1 MKKKVFLWLLGVIA
15 AVLAVCSLLVGVAF
29 SIREK
34 QETVE
39 YLQIIT
45 LKAAQVYEET
55 GDLSLIVRLT
65 DADRVTLIG
74 EGGAVV
80 FDSVADPKEM
90 ENHGDRQ
97 EVRVAQEGLVFWQRG
112 GLKPFPQSRST
123 RPKAFR
129 RFGSPPC
136 QKLRR
141 PWREPRSDYAGNCR
155 ISPHHP
161 GCFGGYCQDLL
172 GNIVRP
178 LEHTAEKLARGALQA
193 CQLFELLRDRPHRL
207 RHQQA
212 GSGDCPVKKIYSGK
226 RTRSIYLARWLR
238 IHSPRRRRKHNAD

>member
-74 EGGAVV
+74 E
-80 FDSVADPKEM
+80 
-90 ENHGDRQ
+90 
-97 EVRVAQEGLVFWQRG
+97 
-112 GLKPFPQSRST
+112 
-123 RPKAFR
+123 
-129 RFGSPPC
+129 
-136 QKLRR
+136 
-141 PWREPRSDYAGNCR
+141 
-155 ISPHHP
+155 
-161 GCFGGYCQDLL
+161 
-172 GNIVRP
+172 
-178 LEHTAEKLARGALQA
+178 
-193 CQLFELLRDRPHRL
+193 
-207 RHQQA
+207 
-212 GSGDCPVKKIYSGK
+212 
-226 RTRSIYLARWLR
+226 
-238 IHSPRRRRKHNAD
+238 